1 MSSNKYFWYAIYTKS
16 RAEKKTYILLQQRGI
31 EVYLPLQK
39 RLKQWSDRK
48 KWVEEPLFNSYMFVY
63 VSEREYMN
71 VLQTPGVVRFVSFS
85 GKAAPIRED
94 QINFLKK
101 ILSSEEELEISE
113 HQFSVGQKVRVV
125 AGVFHGMTGELVDVK
140 NTKRFI
146 VRFDELNKSIILNI
160 PTVYLEPQF

>member
-1 MSSNKYFWYAIYTKS
+1 MSSEKYFWYAIYTKS
-16 RAEKKTYILLQQRGI
+16 RAEKKTYIQLQQRGI
-31 EVYLPLQK
+31 EVYLPIQK

-48 KWVEEPLFNSYMFVY
+48 KWVEEPLFNSYLFVH

-71 VLQTPGVVRFVSFS
+71 VLQTPGVVRYVTFS

-101 ILSSEEELEISE
+101 ILSSEEELVISE
-113 HQFSVGQKVRVV
+113 HQFSIGQKVKVV
-125 AGVFHGMTGELVDVK
+125 AGVFHGMTGELVDIK

>member
-1 MSSNKYFWYAIYTKS
+1 MSSDKYFWYAIYTKS